1 MLPKSRKRVTASA
14 RARTSVS
21 KMRKVVN
28 KGSDGSYLQDK
39 ETVSNLPA
47 VTQPSTSSSN
57 SDAIMSMLYEIKDS
71 NAELARR
78 LDKVERQNSTPL
90 NPRPHSIGQGASPQL
105 GFPRMPYH
113 IDGAQGRDHIA
124 ISDLGQFN
132 PQPHPPTAQQF
143 TQGHATRGNQGH
155 SHDTDQL
162 PRPQAQTTYP
172 MDRRDAVVPNLQTLR
187 NNPTLSEAVNN
198 LLASYEGRMHSELS
212 QGKPQTKK
220 SGRYNLHDTVS
231 SAPHLRWPNEG
242 FHATNGKKRVAYDDL
257 SLPQWISGQ
266 LSNIHAIADPTVS
279 KQALLQ
285 VIHAMRDAVSLPWPA
300 VRAAWASS
308 MHQVEEGYLSWAD
321 ATQWAINRLS
331 ASQVALAHTQA
342 PTQPSPH
349 RRPCKFYNE
358 SSCSHETHHGSYA
371 HICSNCIKQG
381 KNLNHPESRCNNKQ
395 RQAPRQQQAAT

>member
-1 MLPKSRKRVTASA
+1 MPSGKKMLPKSRKRVTASA

-172 MDRRDAVVPNLQTLR
+172 TDRRDAVVPNLQTLR

-231 SAPHLRWPNEG
+231 SAPHLR
-242 FHATNGKKRVAYDDL
+242 FM
-257 SLPQWISGQ
+257 PQ
-266 LSNIHAIADPTVS
+266 
-279 KQALLQ
+279 
-285 VIHAMRDAVSLPWPA
+285 M
-300 VRAAWASS
+300 
-308 MHQVEEGYLSWAD
+308 
-321 ATQWAINRLS
+321 
-331 ASQVALAHTQA
+331 
-342 PTQPSPH
+342 
-349 RRPCKFYNE
+349 
-358 SSCSHETHHGSYA
+358 
-371 HICSNCIKQG
+371 G
-381 KNLNHPESRCNNKQ
+381 KNEWHTMTSPSHSGFQANFLIYMQLQTQQCQNK
-395 RQAPRQQQAAT
+395 PSFK